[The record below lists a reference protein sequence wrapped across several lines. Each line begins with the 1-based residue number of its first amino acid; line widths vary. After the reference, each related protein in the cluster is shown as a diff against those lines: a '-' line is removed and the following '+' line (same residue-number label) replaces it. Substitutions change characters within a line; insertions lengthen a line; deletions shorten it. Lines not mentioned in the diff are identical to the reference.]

1 MNTKYLVKTSL
12 LLLIISTFS
21 IYGQSDEYYPKG
33 DPDAWNVELTPFVWL
48 PSIRGEFSSEI
59 LLGESEIS
67 AADLISNLE
76 MAFMITAEVSKGKFF
91 IAPTY
96 VYTKLGME
104 EVLWSDNDGEN
115 DIVLKPEMKMTIF
128 ELIAGARF
136 RVNKFFNVDP
146 FAGFRYSN
154 YNIYGSI
161 EGHDTN
167 SFEEDVDFWDP
178 VIGIQMSYYPHPRVP
193 IIFKTDIGGF
203 GVGSKFSWTASVNSG
218 YTISPSIDLL
228 AGFSA
233 YGTDFEK
240 ENALGNNI
248 GLDMTMYG
256 FDLGMKYHIPKRI
269 KDKSVFNRAE

>member
-1 MNTKYLVKTSL
+1 MKNKYFAQATLV
-12 LLLIISTFS
+12 LLIISTLS
-21 IYGQSDEYYPKG
+21 IHGQSDEYYPKG

-48 PSIRGEFSSEI
+48 PSIRGEFSSER
-59 LLGESEIS
+59 LSGESDIP

-76 MAFMITAEVSKGKFF
+76 MAFMITAEISKGKFF

-96 VYTKLGME
+96 IYTKLGME
-104 EVLWSDNDGEN
+104 EVLWSDDGGEN
-115 DIVLKPEMKMTIF
+115 DIVLKPEMKMNIF

-136 RVNKFFNVDP
+136 RVNKFFIVDP
-146 FAGFRYSN
+146 FAGFRYTS
-154 YNIYGSI
+154 YNIYGSV
-161 EGHDTN
+161 EGINTN
-167 SFEEDVDFWDP
+167 SFDEDADFWDP
-178 VIGIQMSYYPHPRVP
+178 VIGIQMSYFPHPRVP

-203 GVGSKFSWTASVNSG
+203 GAGSQFSWTVSINSG

-228 AGFSA
+228 TGFAA

-240 ENALGNNI
+240 KNALGNNI

-269 KDKSVFNRAE
+269 KDKSVFKRTE